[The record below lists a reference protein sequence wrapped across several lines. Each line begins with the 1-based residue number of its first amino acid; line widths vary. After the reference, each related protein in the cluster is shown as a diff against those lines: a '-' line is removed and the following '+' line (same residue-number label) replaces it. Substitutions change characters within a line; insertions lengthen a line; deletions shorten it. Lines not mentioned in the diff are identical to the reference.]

1 MKKYSITKYLKNSSR
16 KEDEWTSISDIGKV
30 YNGKQLCIED
40 YKKTENAYVYT
51 VLKIAKCMEI
61 KKFRIKNVFRWKDL
75 VKEVLENQELRKLYP
90 DSMLQ
95 TYEMIENDS
104 IIDLETL
111 SDLVRLE
118 LREDIGGLLYV
129 PYRLKVFIGYDYMM
143 GIHSSMSLENIF
155 EYVTSQG
162 LNIYQFK

>member
-1 MKKYSITKYLKNSSR
+1 
-16 KEDEWTSISDIGKV
+16 
-30 YNGKQLCIED
+30 
-40 YKKTENAYVYT
+40 
-51 VLKIAKCMEI
+51 MEI